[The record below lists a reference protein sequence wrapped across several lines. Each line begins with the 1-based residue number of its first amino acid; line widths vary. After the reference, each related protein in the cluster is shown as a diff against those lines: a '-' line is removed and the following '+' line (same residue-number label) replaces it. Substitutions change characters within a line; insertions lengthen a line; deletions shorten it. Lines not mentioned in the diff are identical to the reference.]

1 MKRLDMTGVCVV
13 YAGEIW
19 GHGMPPCNREMVPFL
34 ERNERLVSWLQP
46 ANGSVHDQMPAIR
59 VNDAFYTISLR
70 MMKAIWRHV
79 RLRKGFDN
87 VEKSPYGGLKLKIP
101 VALLAEKLR
110 TQSRFNVSLS
120 RLSVCA
126 MRLLRIYYLHWVSQV
141 MRMSAPA
148 KERKIS
154 QSAPSKIDSI
164 VRQLFVPMLGMPTP
178 PHTSFVPE
186 DCEEALLRQVAQD
199 KPESMGS
206 EDTFIECMVQLY
218 RKFQGGSA
226 APVGVGSVGCV

>member
-13 YAGEIW
+13 YAGEMW

-46 ANGSVHDQMPAIR
+46 SNGSVYDQVPAIR

-87 VEKSPYGGLKLKIP
+87 VEKAPYGGLKLKIP

-110 TQSRFNVSLS
+110 TQSRFNVSLAC
-120 RLSVCA
+120 LSVCA
-126 MRLLRIYYLHWVSQV
+126 MRLVGFYYLH
-141 MRMSAPA
+141 
-148 KERKIS
+148 
-154 QSAPSKIDSI
+154 
-164 VRQLFVPMLGMPTP
+164 
-178 PHTSFVPE
+178 
-186 DCEEALLRQVAQD
+186 
-199 KPESMGS
+199 
-206 EDTFIECMVQLY
+206 
-218 RKFQGGSA
+218 
-226 APVGVGSVGCV
+226 